1 MDKTAQVSS
10 PLKRYIAIIKYKCP
24 CFRLCEVK
32 RLNFHL
38 NTIETGAK
46 DRDIFVR
53 LIVNKAYYLPGS
65 SRVEMLGTIIEASTS
80 TGIGEGS
87 HLK

>member
-1 MDKTAQVSS
+1 MDKTEQVIS
-10 PLKRYIAIIKYKCP
+10 PLKRHIAIIKYKCP

-38 NTIETGAK
+38 NTIETGAN

-53 LIVNKAYYLPGS
+53 LIVNKGLLFARIFKGGNVRDNNRSQYIY
-65 SRVEMLGTIIEASTS
+65 RYW
-80 TGIGEGS
+80 
-87 HLK
+87 